1 MQFLTSG
8 LNSQSQSVSF
18 GPLSV
23 VKMTTHSFCLMWNEI
38 LWLQIVTMIYGDAHG
53 DTSSWYTG
61 QNLKWV
67 ERAGLT
73 LSQDIFKRFWNDFN
87 FVLPM
92 IYNLAY
98 IVYLKYFRV
107 DKISIFIGNVCPTK
121 QWLILWIP
129 LTSKGKAYFS
139 LQWITRKETSL
150 FMPSVAKLILFVN
163 EMTYFKQL
171 ITHPL
176 SW

>member
-61 QNLKWV
+61 QTLKWV
-67 ERAGLT
+67 ERVGLT
-73 LSQDIFKRFWNDFN
+73 LSQDIFKRFWNNFD

-92 IYNLAY
+92 IYNLTY
-98 IVYLKYFRV
+98 IVYLKYFWV
-107 DKISIFIGNVCPTK
+107 DKVSIFIGNVCPTK

-139 LQWITRKETSL
+139 LQWIIRKETSL
-150 FMPSVAKLILFVN
+150 
-163 EMTYFKQL
+163 
-171 ITHPL
+171 
-176 SW
+176 